1 MKRADT
7 TSKTMK
13 TMMDLCERAGEQ
25 DLIQELLETKGKRQL
40 MQRLETKLIGKET
53 VVKDLELRQ
62 CVK

>member
-1 MKRADT
+1 
-7 TSKTMK
+7 
-13 TMMDLCERAGEQ
+13 MMDLCERAGEQ